1 MCGICGYTGRGNETI
16 TKNMSL
22 RLRHR
27 GPDEEGFYDDNKIHL
42 CSRRLS
48 IVDIKDG
55 RQPVS
60 DTKKE
65 VFLIWNGEVYNH
77 RELRRSLESN
87 GHHFFSDHSD
97 SETLLHMYLEYGIDF
112 VTKLNGMFAI
122 AIWDRRSG
130 SLLLFRDRM
139 GVKPLYYSTYTDEY
153 GEKQFLFASEIK
165 ALLMHPNCDRTI
177 NDRAMY
183 EYFSY
188 KHINAPETIYTN
200 IKELMPGQ
208 WLCFR
213 DCHFSSANYWSL
225 SDYYKNERISADSEN
240 AENKTIPEI
249 TEKLDALIQDAVSIR
264 MNADVPVGSFLSG
277 GLDSSLVSVLASS
290 HTDALSTFTL
300 GHEIKDSRNYDK
312 QADVQQAKKI
322 ADTNGMKNILY
333 MLTADDVIRELP
345 NIVRQFDA
353 PFSGAVSTYFMAK
366 EMSKYVKTALSGDG
380 ADELFGSYL
389 PHMLSFPMEFYSK
402 SAAEHDITDKTFHE
416 YILSH
421 KSQLR
426 PMENEL
432 AYLSS
437 MYEFSH
443 GDESLLSLRMLLLS
457 DDEKAILLNERF
469 LPYAQEKTTL
479 AGIQKKRTTLQGH
492 DVLNRNLEYDSQIL
506 LPNEVLRYSDMLSM
520 AHSLEIRSPF
530 LDHRIVEYLAGIS
543 GYYKMYHGETK
554 YLLKQVSSRYLPK
567 ETVYRKKEGFVMPV
581 NDWLPCE
588 LKEYVLDILS
598 LESLIDSDYLN
609 GENVYFLLMK
619 YYENPAENTFLAG
632 TIWNLVCFQLWI
644 SDMKGT
650 NS

>member
-1 MCGICGYTGRGNETI
+1 MCGICGYTGKGNEDI
-16 TKNMSL
+16 TRNMAL

-27 GPDEEGFYDDNKIHL
+27 GPDEEGFYNDNKIHL
-42 CSRRLS
+42 GSRRLS

-55 RQPVS
+55 RQPVA
-60 DTKKE
+60 DAKKE
-65 VFLIWNGEVYNH
+65 VFLVWNGEVYNH
-77 RELRRSLESN
+77 RELRRGLESR

-165 ALLMHPNCDRTI
+165 ALLTHPDCDRTL
-177 NDRAMY
+177 NERAMY

-188 KHINAPETIYTN
+188 KHINAPETIYIN

-208 WLCFR
+208 WLCFHDGR
-213 DCHFSSANYWSL
+213 IALENYWSL
-225 SDYYKNERISADSEN
+225 SDYYKNERILADEEN
-240 AENKTIPEI
+240 AEKKIIPEI
-249 TEKLDALIQDAVSIR
+249 TEKLDELIQDAVSIR

-277 GLDSSLVSVLASS
+277 GLDSSLVSVLAAS
-290 HTDALSTFTL
+290 HTDALSSFTL
-300 GHEIKDSRNYDK
+300 GHEIKDSQNYDK
-312 QADVQQAKKI
+312 QADVLQAKKL
-322 ADTNGMKNILY
+322 ADANGMKNVLY
-333 MLTADDVIRELP
+333 VLTANDVIRELP

-366 EMSKYVKTALSGDG
+366 EMSKHVKTALSGDG

-402 SAAEHDITDKTFHE
+402 NVSGHDLTDKAFRE
-416 YILSH
+416 Y
-421 KSQLR
+421 LR

-457 DDEKAILLNERF
+457 DDEKALILNERF

-479 AGIQKKRTTLQGH
+479 TGIQKNRAMLQGH
-492 DVLNRNLEYDSQIL
+492 DVLNRNLEYDSRIL

-530 LDHRIVEYLAGIS
+530 LDYRIVEYLAGIS

-567 ETVYRKKEGFVMPV
+567 ETIYRKKEGFVMPV

-598 LESLIDSDYLN
+598 LDSLIGSDYLN
-609 GENVYFLLMK
+609 GENVYFLLKK

-644 SDMKGT
+644 SDLY
-650 NS
+650 